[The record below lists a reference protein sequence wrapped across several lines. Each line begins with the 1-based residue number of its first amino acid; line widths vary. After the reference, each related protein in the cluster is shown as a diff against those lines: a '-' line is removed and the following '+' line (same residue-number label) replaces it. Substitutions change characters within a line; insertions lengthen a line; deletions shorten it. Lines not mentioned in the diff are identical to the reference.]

1 MSWQKFI
8 YFRLILFCFLLCLA
22 LPAFLLTG
30 TQTHLQGRSEQ
41 KPAPGTWMPVE
52 EHISADT
59 SPSFSLN
66 RTPTVRKRSVPLK
79 APSAGASSEE
89 QQHFKWNVR
98 FSRHTVINF
107 SSASGF
113 EAGEGAGQPGSNF
126 GGFQRRVCGVGELL
140 EWGTTKILCFTIYE
154 QRGANK
160 VGVQRL
166 WREADITNKA
176 TNNIAATR

>member
-1 MSWQKFI
+1 
-8 YFRLILFCFLLCLA
+8 
-22 LPAFLLTG
+22 
-30 TQTHLQGRSEQ
+30 
-41 KPAPGTWMPVE
+41 MPVE
-52 EHISADT
+52 EHISVDT

-126 GGFQRRVCGVGELL
+126 GGFHRRVCVG
-140 EWGTTKILCFTIYE
+140 WGSSWNEEQQKILCFTIYE
-154 QRGANK
+154 QRGTNK
-160 VGVQRL
+160 VSVQRL

-176 TNNIAATR
+176 TNGIAATR